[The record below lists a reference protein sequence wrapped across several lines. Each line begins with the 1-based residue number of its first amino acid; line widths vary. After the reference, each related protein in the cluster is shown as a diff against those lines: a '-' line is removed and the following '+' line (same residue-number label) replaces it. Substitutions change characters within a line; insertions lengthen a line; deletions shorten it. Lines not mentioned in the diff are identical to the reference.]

1 MDQTLALVV
10 GGARLTPTRR
20 ILGMA
25 ISMKSNIFAP
35 LMAAIF
41 LTIGALGTAQA
52 ASEEDIREFL
62 EVTGFDVAIA
72 SIQQGAMAGPALT
85 GEDPNMFGRQWVKLA
100 EEVFDPS
107 AMVSDAVEMIDAVM
121 PDDLLEHGA
130 DFYGSP
136 LGQRLVEVENESH
149 MADDAQKYEE
159 GEKIVEKL
167 IEDDSLRVQLFREMS
182 NAIGSTDTA
191 IRSIV
196 EIQVRYLMAAV
207 SAGVSDFDISEE
219 DLRLMLM
226 EQSAQMRQGIEV
238 NTLIANA
245 YAYRDLSDEELI
257 DYLAALQDPKM
268 GQVYEILNAIQYQIM
283 ADRYE
288 DLARRLADLQPEQEL

>member
-1 MDQTLALVV
+1 MKTNRLAPVFAFVLM
-10 GGARLTPTRR
+10 A
-20 ILGMA
+20 LGMV
-25 ISMKSNIFAP
+25 STS
-35 LMAAIF
+35 
-41 LTIGALGTAQA
+41 QA
-52 ASEEDIREFL
+52 ADEKDIREFL

-85 GEDPNMFGRQWVKLA
+85 GEDPDVFGRQWTKLA
-100 EEVFDPS
+100 EEIFNPDE
-107 AMVSDAVEMIDAVM
+107 MVSEAVEMIGAIM
-121 PDDLLEHGA
+121 PDDLLAHGA
-130 DFYGSP
+130 AFYGST

-149 MADDAQKYEE
+149 MADDAEKYAE
-159 GEKIVEKL
+159 GEKITADL
-167 IEDDSLRVQLFREMS
+167 LDQDSIRIQVFREMG

-207 SAGVSDFDISEE
+207 AAGVSDFNISEE

-226 EQSAQMRQGIEV
+226 EQSGEMRRNIEV
-238 NTLIANA
+238 NTLVANA

-257 DYLAALQDPKM
+257 DYLSALQNPKM
-268 GQVYEILNAIQYQIM
+268 GQVYEILNAVQYQIM

-288 DLARRLADLQPEQEL
+288 TLATRLAELQPEQEL

>member
-1 MDQTLALVV
+1 MKTNRLAPVFAFVLM
-10 GGARLTPTRR
+10 A
-20 ILGMA
+20 LGMV
-25 ISMKSNIFAP
+25 S
-35 LMAAIF
+35 
-41 LTIGALGTAQA
+41 TAQA
-52 ASEEDIREFL
+52 ADEKDIREFL

-85 GEDPNMFGRQWVKLA
+85 GEDPDVFGRQWTKLA
-100 EEVFDPS
+100 EEIFNPDE
-107 AMVSDAVEMIDAVM
+107 MVSEAVEMIGAIM
-121 PDDLLEHGA
+121 PDDLLAHGA
-130 DFYGSP
+130 AFYGST

-149 MADDAQKYEE
+149 MADDAEKYAE
-159 GEKIVEKL
+159 GEKITADL
-167 IEDDSLRVQLFREMS
+167 LDQDSIRIQVFREMG

-207 SAGVSDFDISEE
+207 AAGVSDFDISEE

-226 EQSAQMRQGIEV
+226 EQSGEMRRNIEV
-238 NTLIANA
+238 NTLVANA

-257 DYLAALQDPKM
+257 DYLSALQNPKM
-268 GQVYEILNAIQYQIM
+268 GQVYEILNAVQYQIM

-288 DLARRLADLQPEQEL
+288 TLATRLAELQPEQEL

>member
-1 MDQTLALVV
+1 MKTNRLAPVFAFVLM
-10 GGARLTPTRR
+10 A
-20 ILGMA
+20 LGMV
-25 ISMKSNIFAP
+25 S
-35 LMAAIF
+35 
-41 LTIGALGTAQA
+41 TAQA
-52 ASEEDIREFL
+52 ADEKDIREFL

-85 GEDPNMFGRQWVKLA
+85 GEDPDVFGRQWTKLA
-100 EEVFDPS
+100 EEIFNPDE
-107 AMVSDAVEMIDAVM
+107 MVSEAVEMIGAIM
-121 PDDLLEHGA
+121 PDDLLAHGA
-130 DFYGSP
+130 AFYGST

-149 MADDAQKYEE
+149 MADDAEKYAE
-159 GEKIVEKL
+159 GEKITADL
-167 IEDDSLRVQLFREMS
+167 LDQDSIRIQVFREMG

-207 SAGVSDFDISEE
+207 AAGVSDFNISEE

-226 EQSAQMRQGIEV
+226 EQSGELRRNIEV
-238 NTLIANA
+238 NTLVANA

-257 DYLAALQDPKM
+257 DYLSALQNPKM
-268 GQVYEILNAIQYQIM
+268 GQVYEILNAVQYQIM

-288 DLARRLADLQPEQEL
+288 TLATRLAELQPEQEL

>member
-1 MDQTLALVV
+1 MKTNRLAPVFAFVLM
-10 GGARLTPTRR
+10 A
-20 ILGMA
+20 LGMV
-25 ISMKSNIFAP
+25 S
-35 LMAAIF
+35 
-41 LTIGALGTAQA
+41 TAQA
-52 ASEEDIREFL
+52 ADEKDIREFL

-85 GEDPNMFGRQWVKLA
+85 GEDPDVFGRQWTKLA
-100 EEVFDPS
+100 EEIFNPDE
-107 AMVSDAVEMIDAVM
+107 MVSEAVEMIGAIM
-121 PDDLLEHGA
+121 PDDLLAHGA
-130 DFYGSP
+130 AFYGST

-149 MADDAQKYEE
+149 MADDAEKYAE
-159 GEKIVEKL
+159 GEKITADL
-167 IEDDSLRVQLFREMS
+167 LDQDSIRIQVFREMG

-207 SAGVSDFDISEE
+207 AAGVSDFNISEE

-226 EQSAQMRQGIEV
+226 EQSGEMRRNIEV
-238 NTLIANA
+238 NTLVANA

-257 DYLAALQDPKM
+257 DYLSALQNPKM
-268 GQVYEILNAIQYQIM
+268 GQVYEILNAVQYQIM

-288 DLARRLADLQPEQEL
+288 TLATRLAELQPEQEL